1 MNICFVNS
9 SFPSPTV
16 GGVERVTHDL
26 ATALSAKG
34 HRVDIVIIE
43 GTLPQGVDQA
53 YTCHLVPEPGY
64 WGSIKNS
71 EAFRNLLREHQIQV
85 IVVQSEKLPA
95 IELVESCLDCC
106 VKVVSVFHTAPF
118 CDCGRW
124 NDKIVPEIWR
134 HGKVVTI
141 LKSPYHYFRYII
153 NRHISCSWGR
163 MKLQRQYKISDKF
176 ITLSVLFHPRLIEF
190 LKIDDPSKFG
200 AIPNPVPS
208 CCVTEEEIAYKEN
221 IILWV
226 GRMNFCQKR
235 PDRMIQIWERIA
247 FFHTDWKL
255 VMIGDGDAKDI
266 LEKYCKRHQVPRVLF
281 TGKVDPYPYYKKA
294 KLLCMTSSWEGWG
307 LVLTEGMSFGCVP
320 IAYNS
325 YESLKDIISNN
336 ENGIM
341 VPAYDKKTFINE
353 LNRLINNDEYR
364 CHLAIN
370 GLKSIKRYELD
381 AVVCQWENLFK
392 QLLI

>member
-1 MNICFVNS
+1 MNICFINS
-9 SFPSPTV
+9 YFPSPTV

-43 GTLPQGVDQA
+43 GTMPQGVVQA
-53 YTCHLVPEPGY
+53 YTCHLVPEPGQ

-71 EAFRNLLREHQIQV
+71 EAFRNLLSKHQIQV
-85 IVVQSEKLPA
+85 IVVQSEKFPA
-95 IELVESCLDCC
+95 IELVESGFGCG
-106 VKVVSVFHTAPF
+106 VKVVSVFHTAPC
-118 CDCGRW
+118 CDRGRW
-124 NDKIVPEIWR
+124 NDQIVPEIWR

-141 LKSPYHYFRYII
+141 LKSPYHFFRYII
-153 NRHISCSWGR
+153 NRHISCSWER

-200 AIPNPVPS
+200 AIPNPAPS

-226 GRMNFCQKR
+226 GRMNFSPKR

-247 FFHTDWKL
+247 IYHTDWKL

-266 LEKYCKRHQVPRVLF
+266 LEKYCNRHQVPRVIF

-325 YESLKDIISNN
+325 YDSLKDIISNN

-341 VPAYDKKTFINE
+341 VPAYDKKTFIKE
-353 LNRLINNDEYR
+353 LNQLINNDEYR
-364 CHLAIN
+364 CHLAFN